1 MKATIIVYI
10 STKIVSS
17 GHILNVD
24 WSVISVEFGEKL
36 KELRMQAGL
45 TQRIGLTKSVV
56 SFYELRERSPS
67 PDVLMKLSA
76 IFHVST
82 DYLLGVEKKEM
93 LDVSG
98 LTASQITAVLGIIA
112 EYRKANNSA
121 V

>member
-1 MKATIIVYI
+1 MV
-10 STKIVSS
+10 
-17 GHILNVD
+17 
-24 WSVISVEFGEKL
+24 SVEFGEKL

-45 TQRIGLTKSVV
+45 TQAQLAQRIGVTKSVV

-121 V
+121 L